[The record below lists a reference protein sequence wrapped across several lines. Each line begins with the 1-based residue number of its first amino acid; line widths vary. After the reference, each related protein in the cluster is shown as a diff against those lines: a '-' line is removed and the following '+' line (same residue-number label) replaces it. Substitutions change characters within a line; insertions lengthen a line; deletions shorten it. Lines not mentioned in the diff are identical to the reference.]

1 MEWEELAQ
9 HLGSA
14 GLATLATAS
23 SSGRPHVSIVSAAV
37 EGDVLWFGTWGN
49 AGKVRNLAENP
60 QVALMWRP
68 RAEIYLRGT
77 ASLVSDPEEKQ
88 RVWAL
93 RLFPYDQEA
102 FFLSPDNPDLLYVR
116 VQPESASMFSQ
127 TPVGLSRKF
136 WRRTG

>member
-1 MEWEELAQ
+1 MEWEQLAQ

-23 SSGRPHVSIVSAAV
+23 SDGRPHVSIVSPAV
-37 EGDVLWFGTWGN
+37 EDDVLWFGTWAN

-68 RAEIYLRGT
+68 GAEIYLRGSAT
-77 ASLVSDPEEKQ
+77 LVPDVDEKR
-88 RVWAL
+88 RVWDL
-93 RLFPYDQEA
+93 RLFPYDQEG

-116 VQPESASMFSQ
+116 VRPYSASMFSQ

-136 WRRTG
+136 WRRDE